1 MQNQIIDLKEEYGLQ
16 GGTLECVCMNR
27 PFADDR
33 EWRRPAVVIAPGG
46 AYAHCSEREATNVA
60 VAFVA
65 RGFQAFVLRYKTAT
79 EGVSYPEELLEL
91 AASLD
96 YVRKNAAAFSV
107 NPAEVFAV
115 GFSAGGHLVADLANE
130 YMLVEEKYGKPL
142 DCKPTAVGLSY
153 PVIYYQGHS
162 GSFANLLKHLPEEE
176 QARLLPTLNLDERV
190 SEATSPAFIWST
202 FEDQAVSCENALRY
216 ALAMKK
222 AGVRFALQIY
232 PFGGHG
238 LGTSDYEVSPA
249 FGEKAVEGARGWIDE
264 CAKFFRIYIEEKY

>member
-1 MQNQIIDLKEEYGLQ
+1 MLNQKVVDLGKEYGLQ
-16 GGTLECVCMNR
+16 GGSLECICIDVYNNGK
-27 PFADDR
+27 
-33 EWRRPAVVIAPGG
+33 RPAVVIAPGG
-46 AYAHCSEREATNVA
+46 GYGHCSEREATNVA
-60 VAFVA
+60 MAFVA
-65 RGFQAFVLRYKTAT
+65 RGFQAFVLRYKTSLD
-79 EGVSYPEELLEL
+79 GVAYPEQLLEL
-91 AASLD
+91 SAALD
-96 YVRKNAAAFSV
+96 YVRKNAEAFFV

-153 PVIYYQGHS
+153 PVIYQQGHV
-162 GSFANLLKHLPEEE
+162 GSFTNLLKHLPEEE

-202 FEDQAVSCENALRY
+202 FEDQSVSCENSLRY

-222 AGVRFALQIY
+222 AGVQFALHIY

-238 LGTSDYEVSPA
+238 ISLADYEVSA
-249 FGEKAVEGARGWIDE
+249 DFDERALAENRGWVDE
-264 CAKFFRIYIEEKY
+264 CVKFFRIYVEEKY

>member
-16 GGTLECVCMNR
+16 GGKLECVCMAP
-27 PFADDR
+27 PFDGDR
-33 EWRRPAVVIAPGG
+33 EWLRPAVIIVPGG
-46 AYAHCSEREATNVA
+46 GYGYCSEREATNVA

-65 RGFQAFVLRYKTAT
+65 RGFQAFVLRYMTAT
-79 EGVSYPEELLEL
+79 DGVSYPEELLEL
-91 AASLD
+91 AAAFD

-130 YMLVEEKYGKPL
+130 YMLVKEKYGKPL

-153 PVIYYQGHS
+153 PVIYYRGHV

-202 FEDQAVSCENALRY
+202 FEDQVVSCENALRY

-238 LGTSDYEVSPA
+238 LGTSDYEVSPT
-249 FGEKAVEGARGWIDE
+249 FGENAVEGARGWIDE
-264 CAKFFRIYIEEKY
+264 CVKFFRIYIEEKY